1 MRFEELKLA
10 HRSHIAEFIFYKPLF
25 NFIYLIQIRMAKK
38 RKIQQSTKSSGLK
51 ITHPDTAGI
60 DVGKDLMQVSVPSE
74 RCEQSNRCFKTF
86 TINLTEI
93 VNWLQ
98 QCGIKRVVMESTGV
112 YWINIFLMLQEA
124 GIEALLVNA
133 KEVKNLAGRK
143 TDVSDADWLR
153 FLGSCDLIKPC
164 YQVEAISRR
173 LREYSRLRN
182 VKVRDMA
189 REINRMQKAMEQMN
203 IKLGS
208 VISDIDGVSG
218 MAIIHS
224 ILEGERDAKT
234 LASLAD
240 KRCKKSKEEIALALE
255 GTWNPEHLF
264 SLSQSLETYKF
275 LKKQIEEC
283 DTEMKKF
290 IDSYGL
296 ESTVNKPIDS
306 LPRSQKQVCRKNKIN
321 FDVEEYA
328 YRMFGVNLMKI
339 PGVSHAT
346 LLTLMSELG
355 PRFTEKFPSASKFS
369 RWCNLTP
376 IDKVTGGELK
386 STNVPKRKNLV
397 GQAFRQCATTLQK
410 KDVPLSHF
418 YRRIKSRSGGAQA
431 IVATAHK
438 IAEIVYFMVRRQEE
452 YHEEITAR
460 NETEILEQKL
470 AILVKRQHYLK
481 NQIDKLG
488 KANNAEM

>member
-1 MRFEELKLA
+1 
-10 HRSHIAEFIFYKPLF
+10 
-25 NFIYLIQIRMAKK
+25 MAKK
-38 RKIQQSTKSSGLK
+38 RKIEQSTKSSGLK

-60 DVGKDLMQVSVPSE
+60 DVGKDLMQVSVPAD

-86 TINLTEI
+86 TKNLMEI
-93 VNWLQ
+93 VNWLR

-143 TDVSDADWLR
+143 SDVCDADWLR

-173 LREYSRLRN
+173 LREYSRVRC

-189 REINRMQKAMEQMN
+189 RELNRMQKAMEQMN

-208 VISDIDGVSG
+208 VISDIDGVTG
-218 MAIIHS
+218 MAIIHA
-224 ILEGERDAKT
+224 ILDGNRNPQA

-240 KRCKKSKEEIALALE
+240 KRCKNSKEEIALALE
-255 GTWNPEHLF
+255 GTWDPEHLF
-264 SLSQSLETYKF
+264 SLRLSLETYEF
-275 LKKQIEEC
+275 LKKQIEAC
-283 DTEMKKF
+283 DAEMKAF

-296 ESTVNKPIDS
+296 ESTANKPAETLS
-306 LPRSQKQVCRKNKIN
+306 RSQKHICKKNKIN

-328 YRMFGVNLMKI
+328 YQMFGVNLMKI

-346 LLTLMSELG
+346 LLILMSELG
-355 PRFTEKFPSASKFS
+355 PHFTDKFPSASKFS

-386 STNVPKRKNLV
+386 SSNVPKRKNLV
-397 GQAFRQCATTLQK
+397 GQAFRQCSTTIQK
-410 KDVPLSHF
+410 KDVPLGYF
-418 YRRIKSRSGGAQA
+418 YRRIKSRSGSAQA
-431 IVATAHK
+431 VVATAHK
-438 IAEIVYFMVRRQEE
+438 IAEIVYFMVSRQEE
-452 YHEEITAR
+452 YREEVTAQ
-460 NETEILEQKL
+460 TEKGLLKDKL
-470 AILVKRQHYLK
+470 ARIEKQQKRLQQ
-481 NQIDKLG
+481 QIDKLNEISDA
-488 KANNAEM
+488 KN